1 MSIRELLKE
10 KREEILRLA
19 AKHGASNVRIFG
31 SVARG
36 EARPD
41 SDVDF
46 LVELES
52 SRSLLDR
59 IALIQDLEDLLG
71 RKVDV
76 ATVKGLRDVWRDR
89 ILNEAIPL

>member
-1 MSIRELLKE
+1 MRLKELLTE
-10 KREEILRLA
+10 KRDEILSLA
-19 AKHGASNVRIFG
+19 TKYGAFNVRIFG

-36 EARPD
+36 EETAD

-46 LVELES
+46 LVELEPG
-52 SRSLLDR
+52 RNLLDR

-76 ATVKGLRDVWRDR
+76 ATVKGLREYFRDR
-89 ILNEAIPL
+89 ILNEAVPL